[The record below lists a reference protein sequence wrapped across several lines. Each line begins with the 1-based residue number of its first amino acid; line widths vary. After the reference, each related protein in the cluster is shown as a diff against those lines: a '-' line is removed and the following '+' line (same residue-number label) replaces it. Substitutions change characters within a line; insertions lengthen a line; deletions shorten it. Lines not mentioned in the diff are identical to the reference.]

1 VRNAGLKSISRRNQ
15 ILQKPLCA
23 RCKDVEKV
31 SAAKQRTNW
40 VIAITLAIIG
50 IAPIIGIV
58 LMIIFND
65 VPYIGVIVEIAIGLA
80 AFIYGLHCKE
90 T

>member
-1 VRNAGLKSISRRNQ
+1 
-15 ILQKPLCA
+15 
-23 RCKDVEKV
+23 
-31 SAAKQRTNW
+31 